1 MESVAESVKVTVE
14 EFVYEAP
21 LLMLT
26 EPDGTVVSDG
36 VASLNVAIIAPP
48 GFPGW
53 RLTVILNAVPGAI
66 VP

>member
-1 MESVAESVKVTVE
+1 MWLNYPKDNNLSPLESVAESVKVTVE

-48 GFPGW
+48 GFPG
-53 RLTVILNAVPGAI
+53 
-66 VP
+66 